1 LEHAGSSFLTEAACR
16 GEPQRLTLTACQ
28 FCASCGPIEERK
40 LATILVTDIVGSSAK
55 S

>member
-1 LEHAGSSFLTEAACR
+1 MPILRELRAG
-16 GEPQRLTLTACQ
+16 QRVHREVLPRVRRTTCSV
-28 FCASCGPIEERK
+28 ASPIEERK